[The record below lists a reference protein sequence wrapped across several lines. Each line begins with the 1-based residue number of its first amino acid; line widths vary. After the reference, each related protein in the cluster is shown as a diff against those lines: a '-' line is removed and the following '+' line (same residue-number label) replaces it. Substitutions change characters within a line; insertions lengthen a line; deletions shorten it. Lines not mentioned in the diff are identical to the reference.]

1 MLCGISTVYV
11 SYLLVE
17 LEGVLFFS
25 VSTDVSVLYLL
36 GVDSVFVEG
45 CPEWKYI
52 GKYKRN
58 YGNIRK
64 YIRNYGNIRV
74 LFFSVSAGGGVL
86 YLPGALLYSR
96 RVAPSGKSNSR
107 GTMMGAAGWQITI
120 SIMLKFNPSILE
132 MFLSDSQI
140 AK

>member
-1 MLCGISTVYV
+1 MLCGIFAFFV
-11 SYLLVE
+11 SYLSVE
-17 LEGVLFFS
+17 LDG
-25 VSTDVSVLYLL
+25 
-36 GVDSVFVEG
+36 
-45 CPEWKYI
+45 
-52 GKYKRN
+52 
-58 YGNIRK
+58 
-64 YIRNYGNIRV
+64 V